1 MDFGRVENP
10 IRSIGISA
18 VIDYSREST
27 ATKLQPDSICQQ
39 PNIGTIDLSQR
50 NAQRQKQ
57 EGDRQPV
64 PGALV
69 DASVL
74 LADPD
79 VIMRL
84 QDKEFPV
91 ISTTLR
97 QEFQLIKLRGRGV
110 NEQILSNADKIH
122 KFLDREEP
130 RIVSTLPNGM
140 TPRNND
146 RFLRFDLGSAEL
158 YQIARMFPQ
167 CSMSWQER
175 IFPIA
180 RDYKLRL
187 LTRDESQHLA
197 ARQAG
202 VNSKVCMGKVKPPKE
217 GSWTTRIRPLGAG
230 DREPETTPEPN
241 AGSGYNAHAVSRETL
256 SAEVL
261 DWWEGEQDK
270 ISQELEEM
278 HLVDVQGKLG
288 DLIESSSS
296 KSLLSGEK
304 FVQEKVKPEVEK
316 FIESTYRD
324 LFKQM
329 EEAFLASVAEIEAM
343 NATIDIEGWSYGNM
357 AGSDGRIAH
366 GDFPLAPLPK
376 KKGAALAGV
385 GMLID
390 ILTVKQK
397 WKDHLDPIVKL
408 ALLGDN
414 ARPEV
419 VSLRGVLLSELR
431 KAAQSRMEAIRQ

>member
-1 MDFGRVENP
+1 MPVGRVENP

-27 ATKLQPDSICQQ
+27 ATKLQPVSICQQ

-64 PGALV
+64 PGAFV

-84 QDKEFPV
+84 QDKAFPV

-97 QEFQLIKLRGRGV
+97 QEIQVIKMRSRG
-110 NEQILSNADKIH
+110 SNKPQSKNAAEIYRL
-122 KFLDREEP
+122 LDLEEP
-130 RIVSTLPNGM
+130 RHVSTLPNGM

-167 CSMSWQER
+167 QSKSLQER
-175 IFPIA
+175 KFPIA
-180 RDYKLRL
+180 RDYKLVL

-197 ARQAG
+197 ARLAG
-202 VNSKVCMGKVKPPKE
+202 VKSVVWKGKGNPP
-217 GSWTTRIRPLGAG
+217 R
-230 DREPETTPEPN
+230 TTPEPN
-241 AGSGYNAHAVSRETL
+241 GGSGHNAHAISRETL
-256 SAEVL
+256 AAEVL
-261 DWWEGEQDK
+261 DWWEREHER
-270 ISQELEEM
+270 ISQELEQM
-278 HLVDVQGKLG
+278 HLVDVQDKLG
-288 DLIESSSS
+288 DLIKSSSRR
-296 KSLLSGEK
+296 SLLSGEK
-304 FVQEKVKPEVEK
+304 FVQEKVQPLVEEE
-316 FIESTYRD
+316 IESTRRD

-329 EEAFLASVAEIEAM
+329 EKSFLASVAEIEAM

-366 GDFPLAPLPK
+366 GVVPPAPLPK
-376 KKGAALAGV
+376 RKGAALAVV
-385 GMLID
+385 GMLIHM
-390 ILTVKQK
+390 LKVKQK

-408 ALLGDN
+408 ALFGNN

-419 VSLRGVLLSELR
+419 ESLRGVLLSELR
-431 KAAQSRMEAIRQ
+431 TAAQKRMEAIRQ